1 MTGKSEPQ
9 GKALHVLKCQ
19 HGEVI
24 ALFGIA
30 YEVGNSLSHLFNEC
44 VWFWRCGLQ
53 HIFNPFLAKHLV
65 SGIFGLVQTIG
76 IEEDGGTWCECC
88 LLLRKRPVRHR
99 SYRQIMIDID
109 H

>member
-24 ALFGIA
+24 TLFGIA

-76 IEEDGGTWCECC
+76 IEKEGAARGQTG
-88 LLLRKRPVRHR
+88 LLCGKHPIGHGAKG
-99 SYRQIMIDID
+99 QIMIDID